1 MAVAGLAAPARADA
15 PSVPPVRVLSAAQT
29 ITGFGASGAWWPNDA
44 DDFSASTRA
53 RIAQLLFD
61 RRSGLGLSIYR
72 YNIGGGG
79 AGSPTARGRRAPS

>member
-1 MAVAGLAAPARADA
+1 VPA
-15 PSVPPVRVLSAAQT
+15 VRVLSPAQT
-29 ITGFGASGAWWPNDA
+29 ITGFGASGAWWPNDT

-61 RRSGLGLSIYR
+61 RRAGLGLSIYR

-79 AGSPTARGRRAPS
+79 TGVAAGPRAAQSFLQAPGTYD